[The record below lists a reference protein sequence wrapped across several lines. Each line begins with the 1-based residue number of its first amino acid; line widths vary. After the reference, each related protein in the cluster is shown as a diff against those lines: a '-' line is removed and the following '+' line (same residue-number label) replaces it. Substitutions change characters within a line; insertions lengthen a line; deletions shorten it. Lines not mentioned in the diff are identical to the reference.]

1 MKKLHYLVAAVTA
14 LSAHVAMA
22 QAPVS
27 TGAPVGTATKVA
39 APTQPAGNGTSSE
52 ARQKTAENTPQCVH
66 IINECKQLGFIPG
79 QYKVDNGL
87 WKDCFD
93 PVVSGKG
100 NATRDGKPVTV
111 TVSQSDV
118 HACHKALAATKG

>member
-1 MKKLHYLVAAVTA
+1 MKKLHYLVAAITA
-14 LSAHVAMA
+14 LSAQVAMA
-22 QAPVS
+22 QATVG
-27 TGAPVGTATKVA
+27 TAAPAGTATKVA
-39 APTQPAGNGTSSE
+39 APTQPAGNSTSSE

-93 PVVSGKG
+93 PVLSGKG

-111 TVSQSDV
+111 PVNQSDV
-118 HACHKALAATKG
+118 KACHKALAASKA